1 MKPLINSTAFGS
13 IQVDQVVF
21 DHDIIIDL
29 FGEVKKR
36 KKKLSKKVHGTSHVL
51 SKEEAKFIYQEG
63 MSGVIIGSGQYG
75 ALTLSE
81 EARMYFQKKHCA
93 VTLLPT
99 PAAIQIWNK
108 TEGNVV
114 GLFHVTC

>member
-1 MKPLINSTAFGS
+1 MKSRINRTSFGS
-13 IQVDQVVF
+13 IQVDGKDF

-29 FGEVKKR
+29 CGGVKKR

-51 SKEEAKFIYQEG
+51 SKKEAKYIYQEG
-63 MSGVIIGSGQYG
+63 MRGVIIGSGQYG

-81 EARMYFQKKHCA
+81 EAKVYFQKKQCA

-108 TEGNVV
+108 TEGEVV